1 MMAVLEGLDIGNQ
14 TPEAIKVFVELDDA
28 AGAGDLD
35 GHGTGIPFAGRRG
48 GPLGPRKMR

>member
-1 MMAVLEGLDIGNQ
+1 VL
-14 TPEAIKVFVELDDA
+14 VELDDV

-35 GHGTGIPFAGRRG
+35 GHGTGIPYAGRRG